1 MLAIRL
7 FRVGKKKQPSY
18 KIVVTNKQ
26 NPPQGGQFVEQVGF
40 YNPLTNE
47 RTLKED
53 RIKYWLSVGAQA
65 SDTVHNMLI
74 TEKVIEG
81 EKRKRRIVIKEAEV
95 KPEEV
100 KAEEPKKEEVK
111 EEEVKEEKP
120 AEEPKVEEAPVE
132 EVKEESPTEEEP
144 KKEEAPAEE
153 PKVEEAP
160 AEDVKEE
167 EPKPEENTEKEEEK
181 KAV

>member
-18 KIVVTNKQ
+18 KVVVTNKQ
-26 NPPQGGQFVEQVGF
+26 NPPQGGQFIEQVGF

-47 RTLKED
+47 KTLKED

-74 TEKVIEG
+74 TEKIIEG
-81 EKRKRRIVIKEAEV
+81 EKRKRRIVIKEIKE

-100 KAEEPKKEEVK
+100 KAEASAVGEVNT
-111 EEEVKEEKP
+111 EEK
-120 AEEPKVEEAPVE
+120 
-132 EVKEESPTEEEP
+132 
-144 KKEEAPAEE
+144 
-153 PKVEEAP
+153 
-160 AEDVKEE
+160 
-167 EPKPEENTEKEEEK
+167 EN
-181 KAV
+181 

>member
-26 NPPQGGQFVEQVGF
+26 NPPQGGQFIEQVGF

-100 KAEEPKKEEVK
+100 KAEEPKKEEAPT
-111 EEEVKEEKP
+111 EEVKEEAKP
-120 AEEPKVEEAPVE
+120 EETPVE
-132 EVKEESPTEEEP
+132 EVKEEEVPTGE
-144 KKEEAPAEE
+144 
-153 PKVEEAP
+153 
-160 AEDVKEE
+160 VKEE
-167 EPKPEENTEKEEEK
+167 EPKTEEIPEKEEEK

>member
-100 KAEEPKKEEVK
+100 KAEEPKKEE
-111 EEEVKEEKP
+111 
-120 AEEPKVEEAPVE
+120 PKVEEAPVE
-132 EVKEESPTEEEP
+132 EVKEESPTEEKPE
-144 KKEEAPAEE
+144 EE

-160 AEDVKEE
+160 VEEVKEVKEE

>member
-100 KAEEPKKEEVK
+100 KAEEPKKEE
-111 EEEVKEEKP
+111 
-120 AEEPKVEEAPVE
+120 APVE
-132 EVKEESPTEEEP
+132 EVKEESPTEEVKEDAKP
-144 KKEEAPAEE
+144 EETPVEEVKEEEVPTEE
-153 PKVEEAP
+153 
-160 AEDVKEE
+160 VKEE
-167 EPKPEENTEKEEEK
+167 EPKTEEIPEKEEEK

>member
-18 KIVVTNKQ
+18 KIVVTDKQ

-65 SDTVHNMLI
+65 SDTIHNMLI

-81 EKRKRRIVIKEAEV
+81 EKRKRRVIEKKVEEAPVEEPKAAEV
-95 KPEEV
+95 K
-100 KAEEPKKEEVK
+100 
-111 EEEVKEEKP
+111 
-120 AEEPKVEEAPVE
+120 AEEPKVEEAPIE
-132 EVKEESPTEEEP
+132 EVKEEAPVEETKTEEI
-144 KKEEAPAEE
+144 
-153 PKVEEAP
+153 
-160 AEDVKEE
+160 
-167 EPKPEENTEKEEEK
+167 PEEKKEEEK
-181 KAV
+181 AV

>member
-18 KIVVTNKQ
+18 KVVVTNKQ
-26 NPPQGGQFVEQVGF
+26 NPPQGGQFIEQVGF

-47 RTLKED
+47 KTLKED

-74 TEKVIEG
+74 TEKIIEG
-81 EKRKRRIVIKEAEV
+81 EKRKRRIVIKEIKE

-100 KAEEPKKEEVK
+100 KAE
-111 EEEVKEEKP
+111 
-120 AEEPKVEEAPVE
+120 ASAVE
-132 EVKEESPTEEEP
+132 EVNTEE
-144 KKEEAPAEE
+144 KE
-153 PKVEEAP
+153 
-160 AEDVKEE
+160 
-167 EPKPEENTEKEEEK
+167 N
-181 KAV
+181 

>member
-26 NPPQGGQFVEQVGF
+26 NPPQGGQFIEQVGF

-100 KAEEPKKEEVK
+100 KAEEPKKEEAPT
-111 EEEVKEEKP
+111 EEVKEEAKP
-120 AEEPKVEEAPVE
+120 EETPVE
-132 EVKEESPTEEEP
+132 EVKEEEVPTEE
-144 KKEEAPAEE
+144 
-153 PKVEEAP
+153 
-160 AEDVKEE
+160 VKEE
-167 EPKPEENTEKEEEK
+167 EPKTEEIPEKEEEK

>member
-95 KPEEV
+95 K
-100 KAEEPKKEEVK
+100 AEEPKK
-111 EEEVKEEKP
+111 
-120 AEEPKVEEAPVE
+120 EEAPVE
-132 EVKEESPTEEEP
+132 EVKEESPTEEVKEDAKP
-144 KKEEAPAEE
+144 EETPVEEVKEEEVPTEE
-153 PKVEEAP
+153 
-160 AEDVKEE
+160 VKEE

>member
-132 EVKEESPTEEEP
+132 EVKEESPTEEKPE
-144 KKEEAPAEE
+144 EE

-160 AEDVKEE
+160 VEEVKEE

>member
-18 KIVVTNKQ
+18 KIVVTDKQ
-26 NPPQGGQFVEQVGF
+26 NPPQGGQFIEQVGF

-47 RTLKED
+47 KTLKED

-74 TEKVIEG
+74 TEKIIEG
-81 EKRKRRIVIKEAEV
+81 EKRKRRIVIKEIKE

-100 KAEEPKKEEVK
+100 KAEASAVGEVNT
-111 EEEVKEEKP
+111 EEK
-120 AEEPKVEEAPVE
+120 
-132 EVKEESPTEEEP
+132 
-144 KKEEAPAEE
+144 
-153 PKVEEAP
+153 
-160 AEDVKEE
+160 
-167 EPKPEENTEKEEEK
+167 EN
-181 KAV
+181 

>member
-81 EKRKRRIVIKEAEV
+81 EKRKRRIVIKEVEE

-100 KAEEPKKEEVK
+100 K
-111 EEEVKEEKP
+111 

-132 EVKEESPTEEEP
+132 EEKPEE
-144 KKEEAPAEE
+144 
-153 PKVEEAP
+153 
-160 AEDVKEE
+160 VKEE
-167 EPKPEENTEKEEEK
+167 EPKAEEVKEEEPKTEEIPEEKKEEK

>member
-18 KIVVTNKQ
+18 KIVVTDKQ
-26 NPPQGGQFVEQVGF
+26 NPPQGGQFIEQVGF

-100 KAEEPKKEEVK
+100 KAEEPKKEEAPT
-111 EEEVKEEKP
+111 EEVKEEAKP
-120 AEEPKVEEAPVE
+120 EETPVE
-132 EVKEESPTEEEP
+132 EVKEEEVPTEE
-144 KKEEAPAEE
+144 
-153 PKVEEAP
+153 
-160 AEDVKEE
+160 VKEE
-167 EPKPEENTEKEEEK
+167 EPKTEEIPEKEEEK